1 MTWGHFRVSGQKG
14 FHAARIWTV
23 QCASF
28 TIPGETFGVA
38 IGKEV
43 RFQKYYRDAK

>member
-1 MTWGHFRVSGQKG
+1 MGTFSCLGLEGV
-14 FHAARIWTV
+14 HAARIWTV
-23 QCASF
+23 QRESF

-43 RFQKYYRDAK
+43 RFQKYYGDAK